1 MSVPAR
7 IPADT
12 LIASLRNQIADV
24 LRPVLPRYSQVALLD
39 FPNHTNVGDS
49 AIWAGE
55 MAYLGSLGC
64 RIVYRCDLQGYSRA
78 ALAKRIGRGTVLLH
92 GGGNLGDLWSL
103 HQIFRETVI
112 AAFAD
117 NPIIQFPQTIY
128 FQDPANMGRARR
140 IFNAH
145 PNPTLL
151 ARDHR
156 SLEIARNEFR
166 ATSLLRPDMAL
177 CLGPLRRP
185 RSPVTD
191 VVCLLRTD
199 VESATSRPPPAAGGI
214 ETTDWLAEPPTV
226 LTRTHNFLHRQ
237 RAHYPRRLAPLRWLF
252 EATYTPVARQRVAR
266 GCRLHARGRV
276 VVTDR
281 LHGHILALLLGQP
294 HVLLDNS
301 YGKLDSFVHS
311 WTTDCELT
319 YRSDS
324 IEDAV
329 RLARALAS

>member
-1 MSVPAR
+1 MSAPAR

-39 FPNHTNVGDS
+39 FPNYRNVGDS

-55 MAYLGSLGC
+55 LAYLDALEC
-64 RIVYRCDLQGYSRA
+64 RIVYRCDVQSYSRD
-78 ALAKRIGRGTVLLH
+78 ALAKRIGTGTILLQ

-103 HQIFRETVI
+103 HQTFRETVI
-112 AAFAD
+112 AAFPD
-117 NPIIQFPQTIY
+117 NPIIQLPQTIY
-128 FQDPANMGRARR
+128 FQDPANLGRARR

-145 PNPTLL
+145 PNLTLL

-156 SLEIARNEFR
+156 SLDIARNEFR
-166 ATSLLRPDMAL
+166 ATSLLCPDMAL

-185 RSPVTD
+185 ESPVTD

-199 VESATSRPPPAAGGI
+199 VEAATFQPPAEAAGV
-214 ETTDWLAEPPTV
+214 ETTDWLEELPTV
-226 LTRTHNFLHRQ
+226 LTRTHDFLHRQ
-237 RAHYPRRLAPLRWLF
+237 LALYPRRLAPLRRLF
-252 EATYTPVARQRVAR
+252 EATYTPVARQRLAR
-266 GCRLHARGRV
+266 GCRLLARGHV

-301 YGKLDSFVHS
+301 YGKLNSFVQS

-319 YRSDS
+319 HWSDS

-329 RLARALAS
+329 RMARAIAS

>member
-1 MSVPAR
+1 MFGPAR
-7 IPADT
+7 IPADA
-12 LIASLRNQIADV
+12 LIASLRNQIAEV

-39 FPNHTNVGDS
+39 FPNHQNVGDS

-64 RIVYRCDLQGYSRA
+64 RIVYRCDVEGYSSD
-78 ALAKRIGRGTVLLH
+78 ALAKRLGKGTILLH

-103 HQIFRETVI
+103 HQTFRETVI
-112 AAFAD
+112 AAFPD
-117 NPIIQFPQTIY
+117 NPIIQLPQTIY
-128 FQDPANMGRARR
+128 FQNRANLGRARG

-145 PNPTLL
+145 PNLTLL

-156 SLEIARNEFR
+156 SLDIARNDFR
-166 ATSLLRPDMAL
+166 AMSLLCPDMAL

-185 RSPVTD
+185 GSPVAD

-199 VESATSRPPPAAGGI
+199 VESATSQPPAEAGSI

-226 LTRTHNFLHRQ
+226 LTRTHDFLHRQ
-237 RAHYPRRLAPLRWLF
+237 LALYPRRLAPFRQLF
-252 EATYTPVARQRVAR
+252 KATYTPVARHRLAR
-266 GCRLHARGRV
+266 GCRLLARGRV

-301 YGKLDSFVHS
+301 YGKLKSFVQS

-319 YRSDS
+319 HWSDS

-329 RLARALAS
+329 RMARAIAS